1 MTVERRARNLR
12 DRLVHTDTQ
21 GTAGSATLSRRV
33 ESVQEEV
40 YANVLRMEKRQ
51 SAKETAAARNIQK
64 NHINLILVI
73 LLVIKVVILVI
84 LTSIQLTY
92 INNLIEEMSHVK
104 TGVNNLSEDMSKLK
118 IGVNNLSEEMSRLKP
133 GDGNVALNGK
143 ASQSSTLD
151 GQSSAKN
158 AIDGNLDTDHFS
170 GSCAHTGDDI
180 SPWWRVNLLKP
191 HKISK
196 VNITNRGDCCWERL
210 TGASILI
217 GNSPENNGNNNPS
230 CAVISSIQN
239 SDALSF
245 NCNNM
250 IGQYVNIILINTR
263 KRQPLSL
270 CEVQVFGVPAKG

>member
-21 GTAGSATLSRRV
+21 GTAGSATLSRRGVFTV

-92 INNLIEEMSHVK
+92 I
-104 TGVNNLSEDMSKLK
+104 
-118 IGVNNLSEEMSRLKP
+118 NNLSEEMSRLKP